1 MADYAFATVD
11 DLAARGIDYEQVGDE
26 VAEQLLDDAG
36 LILRQYVNVDDGNEQ
51 QHDILSMV
59 SCNMVGR
66 AIESIGSK
74 LNGVNQ
80 VSATMGP
87 FQQSFHYADALG
99 GLRLLPS
106 ERAMLGIDGGY
117 ISTIPAAIGGAY
129 GSNA

>member
-11 DLAARGIDYEQVGDE
+11 DLESRGIDYIAVGRG

-36 LILRQYVNVDDGNEQ
+36 LILRQYVTVADNAEQ
-51 QHDILSMV
+51 LALLNIV

-66 AIESIGSK
+66 AIESVGSK

-80 VSATMGP
+80 VDATMGP

-106 ERAMLGIDGGY
+106 ERSFLGIDGGY
-117 ISTIPAAIGGAY
+117 ISTIPAAIGGFY

>member
-11 DLAARGIDYEQVGDE
+11 DLESRGIDYIAVGRG

-36 LILRQYVNVDDGNEQ
+36 LILRQYVTATDNAEQ
-51 QHDILSMV
+51 LALLNIV

-66 AIESIGSK
+66 AIESVGSR

-80 VSATMGP
+80 VDATMGP

-106 ERAMLGIDGGY
+106 ERSFLGIDGGY
-117 ISTIPAAIGGAY
+117 ISTIPAAIGGFY

>member
-11 DLAARGIDYEQVGDE
+11 DLAARGIDYEQVGDD

-36 LILRQYVNVDDGNEQ
+36 LILRQYVTVTDNAEQ
-51 QHDILSMV
+51 LALLNIV

-66 AIESIGSK
+66 AIESVGSK

-80 VSATMGP
+80 VDATMGP

-106 ERAMLGIDGGY
+106 ERSILGIDGGY
-117 ISTIPAAIGGAY
+117 ISTIPAAIGGFY

>member
-36 LILRQYVNVDDGNEQ
+36 LILRQYVTVDGSAEQ
-51 QHDILSMV
+51 QAILCMV

-66 AIESIGSK
+66 AIESVGSK

-80 VSATMGP
+80 VDATMGP

-106 ERAMLGIDGGY
+106 ERSFLGIDGGY
-117 ISTIPAAIGGAY
+117 ISTIPAAIGGFY

>member
-36 LILRQYVNVDDGNEQ
+36 LILRQYVTVEDGNGQ

-66 AIESIGSK
+66 AIESVGSK

-80 VSATMGP
+80 VDATMGP

-106 ERAMLGIDGGY
+106 ERSILGIDGGY
-117 ISTIPAAIGGAY
+117 ISTIPAAIGGFY

>member
-11 DLAARGIDYEQVGDE
+11 DLAARGIDYEQVGDD

-36 LILRQYVNVDDGNEQ
+36 LILRQYVTVTDNAEQ
-51 QHDILSMV
+51 LALLNIV

-66 AIESIGSK
+66 AIESVGSK

-80 VSATMGP
+80 VDATMGP

-106 ERAMLGIDGGY
+106 ERSFLGIDGGY
-117 ISTIPAAIGGAY
+117 ISTIPAAIGGYY

>member
-1 MADYAFATVD
+1 MAYYAFATLQ
-11 DLAARGIDYEQVGDE
+11 DLDSRGIDYIAVGRD
-26 VAEQLLDDAG
+26 VADQLLDDAG
-36 LILRQYVNVDDGNEQ
+36 LILRQYVTVDGSAEQ
-51 QHDILSMV
+51 QAILCMV

-66 AIESIGSK
+66 AIESVGSK
-74 LNGVNQ
+74 LNGVDQ

-106 ERAMLGIDGGY
+106 ERSVLGIDGGY
-117 ISTIPAAIGGAY
+117 ISTIHAAIGGFY

>member
-11 DLAARGIDYEQVGDE
+11 DLESRGIDYIAVGCG

-36 LILRQYVNVDDGNEQ
+36 LILRQYVTVTDNAEQ
-51 QHDILSMV
+51 LALLNIV

-66 AIESIGSK
+66 AIESVGSK

-80 VSATMGP
+80 VDATMGP

-106 ERAMLGIDGGY
+106 ERSFLGIDGGY
-117 ISTIPAAIGGAY
+117 ISTIPAAIGGFY

>member
-1 MADYAFATVD
+1 MADYAFATLQ
-11 DLAARGIDYEQVGDE
+11 DLDSRGIDYIAVGRD
-26 VAEQLLDDAG
+26 VADQLLDDAG
-36 LILRQYVNVDDGNEQ
+36 LILRQYVTVDGSEEQ
-51 QHDILSMV
+51 QAILCMV

-66 AIESIGSK
+66 AIESVGSK

-80 VSATMGP
+80 VDATMGP

-106 ERAMLGIDGGY
+106 ERSILGIDGGY
-117 ISTIPAAIGGAY
+117 ISTIPAAIGGFY

>member
-11 DLAARGIDYEQVGDE
+11 DLAARGIDYEQVGDD

-36 LILRQYVNVDDGNEQ
+36 LILRQYVTVTDNAEQ
-51 QHDILSMV
+51 LALLNIV

-66 AIESIGSK
+66 AIESVGSK

-80 VSATMGP
+80 VDATMGP

-106 ERAMLGIDGGY
+106 ERSFLGIDVGY
-117 ISTIPAAIGGAY
+117 ISTIPAAIGGYY

>member
-1 MADYAFATVD
+1 MAYAFATLQ
-11 DLAARGIDYEQVGDE
+11 DLEARGVDYTLVGDD

-36 LILRQYVNVDDGNEQ
+36 LVLRQYVTVDDGNAQ
-51 QHDILSMV
+51 QQDILCMV

-74 LNGVNQ
+74 MNGVDQ

-106 ERAMLGIDGGY
+106 ERSLLGIDSGY
-117 ISTIPAAIGGAY
+117 ISTIPAAIGGFY
-129 GSNA
+129 GTNA

>member
-1 MADYAFATVD
+1 MADYAFATLQ
-11 DLAARGIDYEQVGDE
+11 DLESRGIDYIAVGRD
-26 VAEQLLDDAG
+26 VADQLLDDAG
-36 LILRQYVNVDDGNEQ
+36 LILRQYVAVDGSEEQ
-51 QHDILSMV
+51 RDVLRMV

-66 AIESIGSK
+66 AIESVGSK

-80 VSATMGP
+80 VDATMGP

-106 ERAMLGIDGGY
+106 ERSFLGIDGGY
-117 ISTIPAAIGGAY
+117 ISAIHAAIGGFY

>member
-11 DLAARGIDYEQVGDE
+11 DLAARGIDYEQVGDD

-36 LILRQYVNVDDGNEQ
+36 LILRQYVTVTDNAEQ
-51 QHDILSMV
+51 LALLNIV

-66 AIESIGSK
+66 AIESVGSK

-80 VSATMGP
+80 VDATMGP

-106 ERAMLGIDGGY
+106 ERSFLGIDGGY
-117 ISTIPAAIGGAY
+117 ISTIPAAIGGFY

>member
-36 LILRQYVNVDDGNEQ
+36 LILRQYVTVEDGNEQ

-59 SCNMVGR
+59 SCNMVWR
-66 AIESIGSK
+66 AIESVGSK

-80 VSATMGP
+80 VDATMGP

-106 ERAMLGIDGGY
+106 ERSFLGIDGGY
-117 ISTIPAAIGGAY
+117 ISTIPAAIGGFY

>member
-1 MADYAFATVD
+1 MADYAFATLQ
-11 DLAARGIDYEQVGDE
+11 DLDSRGIDYIAVGRD
-26 VAEQLLDDAG
+26 VADQLLDDAG
-36 LILRQYVNVDDGNEQ
+36 LILRQYVAVDSSEEQ
-51 QHDILSMV
+51 QDVLRMV

-66 AIESIGSK
+66 AIESVGSK

-80 VSATMGP
+80 VDATMGP

-106 ERAMLGIDGGY
+106 ERSFLGIDGGY
-117 ISTIPAAIGGAY
+117 ISTIPAAIGGFY

>member
-11 DLAARGIDYEQVGDE
+11 DLESRGIDYIAVGRG

-36 LILRQYVNVDDGNEQ
+36 LILRQYVTVTDNAEQ
-51 QHDILSMV
+51 LALLNIV

-66 AIESIGSK
+66 AIESVGSK

-80 VSATMGP
+80 VDATMGP

-106 ERAMLGIDGGY
+106 ERSFLGIDGGY
-117 ISTIPAAIGGAY
+117 ISIIPAAIGGFY

>member
-1 MADYAFATVD
+1 MAYYAFATVD
-11 DLAARGIDYEQVGDE
+11 DLESRGIDYIAVGRG

-36 LILRQYVNVDDGNEQ
+36 LILRQYVTVTDNAEQ
-51 QHDILSMV
+51 LALLNIV

-66 AIESIGSK
+66 AIESVGSK

-80 VSATMGP
+80 VDATMGP

-106 ERAMLGIDGGY
+106 ERSFLGIDGGY
-117 ISTIPAAIGGAY
+117 ISTIPAAIGGFY

>member
-1 MADYAFATVD
+1 MAYAFATLQ
-11 DLAARGIDYEQVGDE
+11 DLEARGIDYTLVGDE
-26 VAEQLLDDAG
+26 VAEQLLEDAG
-36 LILRQYVNVDDGNEQ
+36 LILRQYVSVDDADAQ
-51 QHDILSMV
+51 QHDILCMV

-74 LNGVNQ
+74 LNGVDQ

-106 ERAMLGIDGGY
+106 ERSLLGIDSGY
-117 ISTIPAAIGGAY
+117 ISTIPAAIGGYY

>member
-11 DLAARGIDYEQVGDE
+11 DLESRGIDYIAVGPG

-36 LILRQYVNVDDGNEQ
+36 LILRQYVTVTDNAEQ
-51 QHDILSMV
+51 LALLNIV

-66 AIESIGSK
+66 AIESVGSK

-80 VSATMGP
+80 VDATMGP

-106 ERAMLGIDGGY
+106 ERSFLGIDGGY
-117 ISTIPAAIGGAY
+117 ISTIPAAIGGFY

>member
-11 DLAARGIDYEQVGDE
+11 DLESRGIDYIAVGRG

-36 LILRQYVNVDDGNEQ
+36 LILRQYVTATDNAEQ
-51 QHDILSMV
+51 LALLNIV

-66 AIESIGSK
+66 AIESVGSK

-80 VSATMGP
+80 VDATMGP

-106 ERAMLGIDGGY
+106 ERSFLGIDGGY
-117 ISTIPAAIGGAY
+117 ISTIPAAIGGFY

>member
-11 DLAARGIDYEQVGDE
+11 DLESRGIDYISVGRG

-36 LILRQYVNVDDGNEQ
+36 LILRQYVTVTDNAEQ
-51 QHDILSMV
+51 LALLNIV

-66 AIESIGSK
+66 AIESVGSK

-80 VSATMGP
+80 VDATMGP

-106 ERAMLGIDGGY
+106 ERSFLGIDGGY
-117 ISTIPAAIGGAY
+117 ISTIPAAIGGFY

>member
-11 DLAARGIDYEQVGDE
+11 DLESRGIDYIAVGRG

-36 LILRQYVNVDDGNEQ
+36 LILRQYVTLTDNTEQ
-51 QHDILSMV
+51 LALLNIV

-66 AIESIGSK
+66 AIESVGSK

-80 VSATMGP
+80 VDATMGP

-106 ERAMLGIDGGY
+106 ERSFLGIDGGY
-117 ISTIPAAIGGAY
+117 ISTIPAAIGGFY

>member
-1 MADYAFATVD
+1 MAYYAFATLQ
-11 DLAARGIDYEQVGDE
+11 DLDSRGIDYIAVGRD
-26 VAEQLLDDAG
+26 VADQLLDDAG
-36 LILRQYVNVDDGNEQ
+36 LILRQYVTVDEDNAQ
-51 QHDILSMV
+51 QQAILCMV

-66 AIESIGSK
+66 AIESVGSK

-80 VSATMGP
+80 VDATMGP

-106 ERAMLGIDGGY
+106 ERSVLGIDGGY
-117 ISTIPAAIGGAY
+117 ISTIPAAIGGFY

>member
-11 DLAARGIDYEQVGDE
+11 DLESRGIDYIAVGRG

-36 LILRQYVNVDDGNEQ
+36 LILRQYVTVTDNAEQ
-51 QHDILSMV
+51 LALLNIV

-66 AIESIGSK
+66 AIESVGSK

-80 VSATMGP
+80 VDATMGP

-106 ERAMLGIDGGY
+106 ERSFLGIDGGY
-117 ISTIPAAIGGAY
+117 ISTIPAAIGGFY

>member
-1 MADYAFATVD
+1 MADYAFATLQ
-11 DLAARGIDYEQVGDE
+11 DLDSRGIDYIAVGRG
-26 VAEQLLDDAG
+26 VADQLLDDAG
-36 LILRQYVNVDDGNEQ
+36 LILRQYVAVDGSEEQ
-51 QHDILSMV
+51 QDVLRMV

-66 AIESIGSK
+66 AIESVGSK

-80 VSATMGP
+80 VDATMGP

-106 ERAMLGIDGGY
+106 ERSFLGIDGGY
-117 ISTIPAAIGGAY
+117 ISTIPAAIGGFY